1 MAHPEQQAFFEEQ
14 VKRFKTFFEA
24 ADTVLEVGSQDINGS
39 VRSYFNKR
47 SKYLGVDLGPAKGV
61 DLVVP
66 GQLLE
71 LPDGWADIAVTTE
84 CLEHAREWRG
94 ILANMIRTT
103 KAGGLML
110 ITCAGTLRPTHG
122 TLDSDEYSSPLNQMR
137 MQQMSSAN
145 SRENVSDSTLVNNT
159 LDGLNQ
165 A

>member
-14 VKRFKTFFEA
+14 VKRFKAFFDA

-47 SKYLGVDLGPAKGV
+47 SKYLGVDLGLAKGV

-94 ILANMIRTT
+94 IRGGTPRDSRPSA
-103 KAGGLML
+103 AGPPCG
-110 ITCAGTLRPTHG
+110 AGAALGARRSSTRRARQRPPYVPR
-122 TLDSDEYSSPLNQMR
+122 L
-137 MQQMSSAN
+137 
-145 SRENVSDSTLVNNT
+145 
-159 LDGLNQ
+159 
-165 A
+165 